1 MSQLAMHSKSRT
13 LGLPQ
18 NRPLKTIVCP
28 AAGNTVPPQLRC
40 LTSSAWLGPKLAPL
54 RLETDP
60 LQ

>member
-1 MSQLAMHSKSRT
+1 MSQLAMHSKSST

-18 NRPLKTIVCP
+18 NRLLKTIVCP
-28 AAGNTVPPQLRC
+28 AAGNTVPQLRC